1 MTITVTDVNEPPE
14 VMGDAE
20 KEYAENGTRTVA
32 TYTARDPEGQTV
44 YWSLLSQLPNPPPEV
59 DGEALAAAD
68 FADNGDFSISVDG
81 VLTFNIPP
89 DHEKP

>member
-1 MTITVTDVNEPPE
+1 MPRRS
-14 VMGDAE
+14 MQ
-20 KEYAENGTRTVA
+20 KNGTRTVA

-81 VLTFNIPP
+81 RTHLQHPA
-89 DHEKP
+89 